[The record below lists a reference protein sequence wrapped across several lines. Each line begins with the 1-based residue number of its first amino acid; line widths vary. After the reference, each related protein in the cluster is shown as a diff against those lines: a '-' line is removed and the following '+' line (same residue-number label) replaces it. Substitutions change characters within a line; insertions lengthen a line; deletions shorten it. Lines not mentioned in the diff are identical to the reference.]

1 MAESVVISGRR
12 VVPVARMRERAARLA
27 SGLRR
32 MGVGPGDRY
41 AIVMRNETGMLE
53 ATFAAS
59 LIGAVPVPV
68 NWHWT
73 GADLRH
79 LLSDSQS
86 VVALVHSDLV
96 PVVEAQKPEH
106 LRIVEVAVPEEVA
119 EEYALGTVP
128 PTGRYP
134 TAEELIEDNDPP
146 TEQVLAP
153 PMSVIYTSGTTG
165 LAKGVLRDPIPPEKV
180 GEIAAIMRHVVGF
193 RPGGTA
199 VVPAPLYHT
208 APNVAATFALAMGMN
223 LVIMPRFDAE
233 QFLRIVEEHRVTA
246 AQMVP
251 TMFLRLLRLPQD
263 IRTKYDLSSLET
275 VSHSAAPCP
284 PDVKRAMIEWLG
296 PVVTEYYG
304 GSEGGA
310 WTVCT
315 SEQWLAHPGTVGVPV
330 ADAAIRILGPDM
342 TEVPAGETGVIYG
355 RSPSAWP
362 DFTYLGDDGKRR
374 AIDGGDGFYTLGDV
388 GRVDED
394 GYLHLSDR
402 LNDMVISGGVNI
414 YPAEIEATLLG
425 LAGVADVAVFGIPDA
440 EFGEALAAHV
450 ELLPEATVTEED
462 VRAHVG
468 RNLARYKVPKVVVFE
483 ERLPREDSGKLF
495 KRRLR
500 EKYWPAKAGS

>member
-1 MAESVVISGRR
+1 MTEPVVISGRR
-12 VVPVARMRERAARLA
+12 VLPVARMKERAARLA

-32 MGVGPGDRY
+32 MGVEPGDRY
-41 AIVMRNETGMLE
+41 AIVMRNETSMLE

-86 VVALVHSDLV
+86 KVAVVHSDLV
-96 PVVEAQKPEH
+96 PIVEARKPEH
-106 LRIVEVAVPEEVA
+106 LRIVEVAVPPEVA
-119 EEYALGTVP
+119 EEFALGTVA

-134 TAEELIEDNDPP
+134 MAEQLIEDNDPP
-146 TEQVLAP
+146 TESVLTP

-165 LAKGVLRDPIPPEKV
+165 LAKGVLRDPIAPDKIGGVAE
-180 GEIAAIMRHVVGF
+180 IMRQVVGF

-199 VVPAPLYHT
+199 VIPAPLYHT
-208 APNVAATFALAMGMN
+208 APNVAATYALAMGMN
-223 LVIMPRFDAE
+223 VVIMPKFDAE
-233 QFLRIVEEHRVTA
+233 QFLRVVGEYRVTA

-251 TMFLRLLRLPQD
+251 TMFVRLLRLPQEV
-263 IRTKYDLSSLET
+263 RTKYDLSSLEN

-284 PDVKRAMIEWLG
+284 PDVKRAMIDWFG
-296 PVVTEYYG
+296 PIITEYYG

-315 SEQWLAHPGTVGVPV
+315 SDQWLAHPGTVGSPV
-330 ADAAIRILGPDM
+330 GDAAIRIFDPDM
-342 TEVPAGETGVIYG
+342 AEVPVGETGVVYG

-362 DFTYLGDDGKRR
+362 DFTYLGDDAKRR
-374 AIDGGDGFYTLGDV
+374 AIDAGDGFYTIGDV
-388 GRVDED
+388 GHVDED
-394 GYLHLSDR
+394 GYLYLSDR

-414 YPAEIEATLLG
+414 YPTEIENTLLG
-425 LAGVADVAVFGIPDA
+425 LDGVADVAVFGIPDA
-440 EFGEALAAHV
+440 DFGEALAAHV
-450 ELLPEATVTEED
+450 ELLPDATVTEEQ
-462 VRAHVG
+462 VREHVG
-468 RNLARYKVPKVVVFE
+468 RHLAKYKVPKVVVFE

-500 EKYWPAKAGS
+500 EQYWPARD